1 MAGCCSKG
9 NINAERGLP
18 GPESAL
24 CAKLNPASRHELIS
38 FSFPRFPS
46 ALAVRMIS
54 RTLHSKSG
62 AHLESRKILLI
73 KCFALV
79 INCVAHGR
87 KDFFFFCVCLLAGR
101 PILFTK
107 INNCENCQRVDLY
120 RIFTDTFF

>member
-1 MAGCCSKG
+1 MVGCCSKG

-38 FSFPRFPS
+38 LSFSRFPS

-54 RTLHSKSG
+54 MTLHSKSG
-62 AHLESRKILLI
+62 AHLENRKIQLI

-79 INCVAHGR
+79 MNRVALVREG
-87 KDFFFFCVCLLAGR
+87 FFSSSSFFCVCLLAGR
-101 PILFTK
+101 TIILTSMK
-107 INNCENCQRVDLY
+107 SRENCQRVT
-120 RIFTDTFF
+120 FTEY